1 MIKSMK
7 KELVFL
13 AAMVMPFLLC
23 QCDNTQK
30 EKVDTDLKKEA
41 AKFEQQRIAE
51 INQENKIA
59 WDEAKAIKLSDL
71 DFLQTKEPMSDNAIA
86 PYDYH
91 TGLVGDKAYNNVV
104 YMKALE
110 RAKKKLQVKDGLL
123 FLTVKS
129 GKEINI
135 AEDLF
140 QFIVALI
147 DEWNQFVKDGKFE
160 IIQTE
165 EGYYDI
171 SPIISDHAQTMASP
185 VDLMP
190 MSASQRW
197 EAVKRVIDASPNGT
211 YIHEHFLL
219 NFNTGTLHGEY
230 RDGSK
235 RKRYS
240 VSDGCGTWGNMD
252 PNCHYNYI
260 ASIVDV
266 NDALFYIYSMRN
278 SNHQSLASYQI
289 EK

>member
-13 AAMVMPFLLC
+13 AAMVMPFFLC

-30 EKVDTDLKKEA
+30 EKVDTDLRKEA

-171 SPIISDHAQTMASP
+171 YPIISDHAQTMASP

-190 MSASQRW
+190 MSTSQRW

>member
-1 MIKSMK
+1 MK
-7 KELVFL
+7 RELAYF
-13 AAMVMPFLLC
+13 AAMAMPFFMC
-23 QCDNTQK
+23 QCENNTQG
-30 EKVDTDLKKEA
+30 EKVDTGLSKEA
-41 AKFEQQRIAE
+41 VKLEQQRAVE
-51 INQENKIA
+51 INQENQIT
-59 WDEAKAIKLSDL
+59 WEEAKAITFSDN

-110 RAKKKLQVKDGLL
+110 RAKKKLSVKDGLL

-147 DEWNQFVKDGKFE
+147 EEWNQFVKDGKFE

-165 EGYYDI
+165 GGSYDI
-171 SPIISDHAQTMASP
+171 SPIISDQAQTMASP

-190 MSASQRW
+190 MGTSQRW
-197 EAVKRVIDASPNGT
+197 EAVKRVIDSGPRGT

-219 NFNTGTLHGEY
+219 NFNTSTLSGEY

-240 VSDGCGTWGNMD
+240 VSDGCGTWGEMD